1 MTPRHRRAHRWAAR
15 KFWPDRSSR
24 SALCASRGVLH
35 ASRNVLRIGLRESL
49 RMNPPGENLQ
59 RLPYARP
66 RMEHRVLRIAEDAMV
81 ADGRDGWVTRP
92 ETGRRVRVAAHRA
105 VEDHLG
111 THRDDVLDAEAWPI
125 LGREIRDIVAA
136 G

>member
-1 MTPRHRRAHRWAAR
+1 
-15 KFWPDRSSR
+15 
-24 SALCASRGVLH
+24 
-35 ASRNVLRIGLRESL
+35 
-49 RMNPPGENLQ
+49 MNPPGENLQ

-66 RMEHRVLRIAEDAMV
+66 RMKHRVLRIAEDAMV
-81 ADGRDGWVTRP
+81 ADGRDGRVARP

-136 G
+136 GQMKQVVEKSAAAN